1 MSNQRAED
9 LIRYFYQISGMEVVV
24 QNANFRT
31 VTSKRCL
38 PGNLCTLIHRAPICL
53 DMCRASD
60 KERFALAS
68 ESREPLI
75 YICPFGALL
84 AGVMFFWVM
93 KKETALDAV
102 NLGSDKKIG
111 GWFYPF
117 GKFVYVPLCVVC
129 LVAGAILGDIG

>member
-1 MSNQRAED
+1 MGRIPAVT
-9 LIRYFYQISGMEVVV
+9 LVHVVGLAIAMFI
-24 QNANFRT
+24 QPW
-31 VTSKRCL
+31 TSQWM
-38 PGNLCTLIHRAPICL
+38 
-53 DMCRASD
+53 DMVS
-60 KERFALAS
+60 
-68 ESREPLI
+68 I

-102 NLGSDKKIG
+102 NQGSNKKVG

-129 LVAGAILGDIG
+129 LVAGAILGGIG